1 MTTRF
6 GFALLLLVTLC
17 TGPGQGQSSKEP
29 DNGFWWVNQSETFKI
44 GFVSGYASAMVNAA
58 DRIGFTCIADK
69 NGGVIPEKVPT
80 DAVLKECMES
90 PTYTLFSFGGIRF
103 GQLEEGMD
111 DFYKDFRNKGV
122 YVTAAMFYVR
132 DELKGKSAKELEGEL
147 NLIRHGT
154 APAKQ

>member
-6 GFALLLLVTLC
+6 GFALLLLATLG
-17 TGPGQGQSSKEP
+17 TGFGQGQSSKEP
-29 DNGFWWVNQSETFKI
+29 DNGFWWVSQSETFKL
-44 GFVSGYASAMVNAA
+44 GFVKGYASAMSIAA

-90 PTYTLFSFGGIRF
+90 RTVDLFSFGGIRF

-122 YVTAAMFYVR
+122 TVTAAIFYVR
-132 DELKGKSAKELEGEL
+132 DELKGKSAKELEDEL
-147 NLIRHGT
+147 NVYRHGV
-154 APAKQ
+154 PAKN